1 MAERNITRRA
11 VRFVVERHVPHEMYG
26 AFEYPHGATQYT
38 NAHPVF
44 SVTGQDM
51 NGRWITVAVAVMK
64 RAEKLRFKIVTVIVV
79 DEKSRHRNG

>member
-1 MAERNITRRA
+1 MKCMERSSIHTVRR
-11 VRFVVERHVPHEMYG
+11 HTH
-26 AFEYPHGATQYT
+26 T

-79 DEKSRHRNG
+79 DEKSRHRKG